1 MKYIYFE
8 RYPQN
13 SQDILGPTDIDGL
26 KEVWFDQKL
35 ETTNVNEG
43 EQWYIL
49 HPVSLIGYW
58 IIFNPAHA
66 KATSSKA
73 QGHKDF

>member
-1 MKYIYFE
+1 MIIISYWYIFFKYILYFICNTYFE

-13 SQDILGPTDIDGL
+13 SQAIMGLRDIDGL

-49 HPVSLIGYW
+49 HPVSLIGYL
-58 IIFNPAHA
+58 
-66 KATSSKA
+66 
-73 QGHKDF
+73 